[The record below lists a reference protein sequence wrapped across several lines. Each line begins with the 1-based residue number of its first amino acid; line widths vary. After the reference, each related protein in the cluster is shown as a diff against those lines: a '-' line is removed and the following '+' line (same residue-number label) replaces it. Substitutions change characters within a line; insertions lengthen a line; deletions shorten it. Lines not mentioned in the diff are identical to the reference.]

1 MCKVT
6 MNSEHNGIELYFDEK
21 PSAAIRT
28 QMKSE
33 GFRWHGVK
41 KMWYAKQTPSRL
53 KLATKLSGEKVS
65 ATKSETTNATKTE
78 TAPVSKYG
86 LKPGD
91 ILSAVWGYSMTIVEY
106 YKVVAI
112 PSPSK
117 VELVELA
124 HNVVKGSA
132 DSGGGMQ
139 VMPDAEKEMGKHII
153 KQIVKGRDEYG
164 PAWYV
169 KINDSCKLTPW
180 DGEPHYQNLWD

>member
-6 MNSEHNGIELYFDEK
+6 MNPDHNGIELTFDEK
-21 PSAAIRT
+21 PSATVRT
-28 QMKSE
+28 QMKSL

-41 KMWYAKQTPSRL
+41 KFWYAKQTKERL
-53 KLATKLSGEKVS
+53 ALAKKLSGS
-65 ATKSETTNATKTE
+65 TATKSETTTATKVE

-91 ILSAVWGYSMTIVEY
+91 ILSAIWGYSMTIVEY
-106 YKVVAI
+106 YKVVSI
-112 PSPSK
+112 PSPCK

-124 HNVVKGSA
+124 HNVVKGSE
-132 DSGGGMQ
+132 DKGGGMN
-139 VMPDAEKEMGKHII
+139 VMPDTEREIGGRIT
-153 KQIVKGRDEYG
+153 KQIVKGRGEYG

-180 DGEPHYQNLWD
+180 DGKPHYQNLWD

>member
-1 MCKVT
+1 MCNVK

-21 PSAAIRT
+21 PSATIRT

-53 KLATKLSGEKVS
+53 KLATKLSGENVS
-65 ATKSETTNATKTE
+65 AVKSETTQTTKTE
-78 TAPVSKYG
+78 VTPVSKYG

-91 ILSAVWGYSMTIVEY
+91 ILSDSWGYSMTIVEY
-106 YKVVAI
+106 YKVVSI
-112 PSPSK
+112 PSPCK

-124 HNVVKGSA
+124 HNVVKGSE
-132 DSGGGMQ
+132 DRGGGMN
-139 VMPDAEKEMGKHII
+139 VMPDTEREIGDHII
-153 KQIVKGRDEYG
+153 KQIVKGRGEYG

-169 KINDSCKLTPW
+169 KINDSCKLTKW
-180 DGEPHYQNLWD
+180 DGKPHYQNLWD